1 MIGFQLLPKS
11 RLDCS
16 VIMEKTS
23 YHVFISCPWSPRIC
37 SLTTSFSIH
46 SADQVNKCT
55 LI

>member
-23 YHVFISCPWSPRIC
+23 YHVHGHHGF
-37 SLTTSFSIH
+37 
-46 SADQVNKCT
+46 AV
-55 LI
+55 